1 MFHSQSQ
8 LDDMSVTELVSAIKS
23 SARQVDERIDDAED
37 ALDYVQD
44 IMALTHELRE
54 RIEGYL
60 DDEE

>member
-1 MFHSQSQ
+1 
-8 LDDMSVTELVSAIKS
+8 MSVTELVSAIKS
-23 SARQVDERIDDAED
+23 SARQVDERINDADD

-60 DDEE
+60 ADEE